1 MSEIDTGLEQKYL
14 STLQDFFNLYAVTL
28 KEYLA
33 EYDFAKIQDIQNE
46 TASYDTNTQ
55 GQNAKRFFET
65 LGLHQYK
72 SIKPNSNKDNFDFI
86 K

>member
-1 MSEIDTGLEQKYL
+1 MSEINTGLEQKYL

-46 TASYDTNTQ
+46 TASYDIN
-55 GQNAKRFFET
+55 
-65 LGLHQYK
+65 LSLIH
-72 SIKPNSNKDNFDFI
+72 I
-86 K
+86 